1 MKRKDPPKEW
11 TVIPETQKKRVL
23 EEEFPGATIRQSVLP
38 PDDSSNTST
47 TSSSISA
54 ANEEEDVV
62 TSLPSVIS
70 QTVGVACGL
79 LEQRYRDVPEGGDLI
94 AVIGPTASGK
104 TSCSKELWRR
114 SSMDP
119 LPRPPQ
125 WDSEKAIVSQFGSP
139 ECAKRWLGRVG
150 LNSIPSW
157 TRPHHILSTGEKFRA
172 NLARRLQQAE
182 ETKSKYIIVDD
193 FTSTLDR
200 RTAACCSVSVA
211 KEWRAVVKRRWQ
223 ADEDEKNSPSLVV
236 FTSHVDV
243 LPWLQPN
250 IVIQM
255 APTHCEIFFNVNYGS
270 TPHVHTT
277 VDLNECCMDVATQQ
291 RISTTSSSATSS
303 SSSSSSATSSS
314 SVAFHQWSPPPP
326 CCKTATVNMSD
337 GMLHAVRVTRCDGG
351 APAFMHDDNKEER
364 PIGGVVLNTTVVRD
378 HCTSMCDA
386 LFDSPFDG
394 SNVIRVPDFPEE
406 DLLCGGGGDDSGDS
420 GDSGGSSQKKEWDV
434 GYVTGEF
441 LCALFAC
448 SVCS

>member
-1 MKRKDPPKEW
+1 M
-11 TVIPETQKKRVL
+11 
-23 EEEFPGATIRQSVLP
+23 
-38 PDDSSNTST
+38 
-47 TSSSISA
+47 
-54 ANEEEDVV
+54 
-62 TSLPSVIS
+62 
-70 QTVGVACGL
+70 
-79 LEQRYRDVPEGGDLI
+79 
-94 AVIGPTASGK
+94 
-104 TSCSKELWRR
+104 
-114 SSMDP
+114 
-119 LPRPPQ
+119 
-125 WDSEKAIVSQFGSP
+125 
-139 ECAKRWLGRVG
+139 
-150 LNSIPSW
+150 
-157 TRPHHILSTGEKFRA
+157 
-172 NLARRLQQAE
+172 
-182 ETKSKYIIVDD
+182 IVDD

-223 ADEDEKNSPSLVV
+223 ANEDMKEEERKTSPSLVV

-255 APTHCEIFFNVNYGS
+255 APTHCEIFFNVNHGS
-270 TPHVHTT
+270 TPRVHTT
-277 VDLNECCMDVATQQ
+277 VDLNECCVDVATQQ
-291 RISTTSSSATSS
+291 RISTT
-303 SSSSSSATSSS
+303 SSSATSSS

-326 CCKTATVNMSD
+326 CCKTATVNMGD

-406 DLLCGGGGDDSGDS
+406 DVLCGGGGGGGGGGDS
-420 GDSGGSSQKKEWDV
+420 GDSSSGDGGSRSKKEWDV

-441 LCALFAC
+441 LCALFGC
-448 SVCS
+448 LVCS

>member
-1 MKRKDPPKEW
+1 M
-11 TVIPETQKKRVL
+11 
-23 EEEFPGATIRQSVLP
+23 
-38 PDDSSNTST
+38 
-47 TSSSISA
+47 
-54 ANEEEDVV
+54 
-62 TSLPSVIS
+62 TSLPSVVS
-70 QTVGVACGL
+70 QTVDEACRL
-79 LEQRYRDVPEGGDLI
+79 LEQRHRDVSEGGDLI

-125 WDSEKAIVSQFGSP
+125 WDSAKAIVSQFGSP

-182 ETKSKYIIVDD
+182 ETKSRYMIVDD

-223 ADEDEKNSPSLVV
+223 ANEDVKEEERKKSPSLVV

-255 APTHCEIFFNVNYGS
+255 APTHCEIFFNANHGS
-270 TPHVHTT
+270 TPRVHTT
-277 VDLNECCMDVATQQ
+277 IDLNECCVDVATQQ

-303 SSSSSSATSSS
+303 SS
-314 SVAFHQWSPPPP
+314 VAFHQWSPLPP
-326 CCKTATVNMSD
+326 CCKTATVNMGD

-406 DLLCGGGGDDSGDS
+406 DVLCGGGRGGDS
-420 GDSGGSSQKKEWDV
+420 GDSSSGDGGSRSKKEWDV

-441 LCALFAC
+441 LCALFGC
-448 SVCS
+448 LVCS